1 MLTKEKI
8 MFEGKKISR
17 LRSRAGL
24 SQEQLAYL
32 LGISWSTVSRLE
44 RRKVKNPN
52 NETLEKLNRIEK
64 LIEIIGG
71 VLKKSPKN
79 LIRFLQTPQDG
90 LRGYRPYDLLNNAFS
105 FEALLDF
112 IEGSKAG
119 EIS

>member
-1 MLTKEKI
+1 MLAKEITSESK
-8 MFEGKKISR
+8 EVSK
-17 LRSRAGL
+17 LRNRAGL

-32 LGISWSTVSRLE
+32 IGTSWGTVSRLE
-44 RRKVKNPN
+44 RGKVKNPS
-52 NETLEKLNRIEK
+52 EDTLERLSRIKKL
-64 LIEIIGG
+64 LQVIGG
-71 VLKKSPKN
+71 ILGKNPKK

-119 EIS
+119 EMS